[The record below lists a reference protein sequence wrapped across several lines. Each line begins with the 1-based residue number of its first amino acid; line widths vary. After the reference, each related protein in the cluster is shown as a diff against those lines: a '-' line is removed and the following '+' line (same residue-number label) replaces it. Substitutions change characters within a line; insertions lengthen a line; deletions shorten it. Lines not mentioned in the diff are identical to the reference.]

1 MADTNTYNSFQKVE
15 KWTTK
20 EKFNAFDLST
30 IETGTEYN
38 LTGNIGADDL
48 DANLQAKIKKI
59 DEIDQKSSVS
69 PIESSPPEGSGVIRG
84 VNIDGS
90 DYAFPN
96 RYEHWISCGFTNS
109 DSEFYFNFS
118 FKSDDHLA
126 IGELSEVPSGYYIA
140 YVGDNSDNFSGLAR
154 FHSDG
159 SGNYLISGAIYQN
172 GSMDAYTFAVSDI
185 NFYSDTV
192 TEP

>member
-1 MADTNTYNSFQKVE
+1 MADTNTYDSFQKVE

-20 EKFNAFDLST
+20 EKFNALDLST
-30 IETGTEYN
+30 IATGTEYN
-38 LTGNIGADDL
+38 LTGQVEESDL
-48 DANLQAKIKKI
+48 DSALQAKIKDI
-59 DEIDQKSSVS
+59 DVKSSVS
-69 PIESSPPEGSGVIRG
+69 AYTSSPPEDSEVIRG

-118 FKSDDHLA
+118 FKSDDYLS
-126 IGELSEVPSGYYIA
+126 IGELSAVPPGYYIA
-140 YVGDNSDNFSGLAR
+140 YVGDNNNDYSGLAR
-154 FHSDG
+154 FYIDG

-172 GSMDAYTFAVSDI
+172 GSMNAYTFSASDI
-185 NFYSDTV
+185 NFYSDSV
-192 TEP
+192 TEI

>member
-1 MADTNTYNSFQKVE
+1 MADTNTYVSKQKVE

-38 LTGNIGADDL
+38 LTGGIEESEL
-48 DANLQAKIKKI
+48 DSALQAKIN
-59 DEIDQKSSVS
+59 EIDQKSSVT
-69 PIESSPPEGSGVIRG
+69 PITSSPPEGSEVIRG

-96 RYEHWISCGFTNS
+96 IYEHWISCGFSNS
-109 DSEFYFNFS
+109 DSEFHFNFS
-118 FKSDDHLA
+118 FKSNNYLSISD
-126 IGELSEVPSGYYIA
+126 LSEVPHGNYTA
-140 YVGDNSDNFSGLAR
+140 YVGDNRNDFSGLAR
-154 FHSDG
+154 FYIDG

-172 GSMDAYTFAVSDI
+172 GSMNAYTFSVSDI
-185 NFYSDTV
+185 NFYSDSV
-192 TEP
+192 T

>member
-1 MADTNTYNSFQKVE
+1 MADTNTYVSKQKVE

-20 EKFNAFDLST
+20 DKFNAFDLSD
-30 IETGTEYN
+30 IPVGTEYN
-38 LTGNIGADDL
+38 LTGAIEESEL
-48 DANLQAKIKKI
+48 DSNLQTKIK
-59 DEIDQKSSVS
+59 EIDQKSSVS
-69 PIESSPPEGSGVIRG
+69 PITSSPPEGSGVIRG

-109 DSEFYFNFS
+109 GSEFYFNFS
-118 FKSDDHLA
+118 FKSDNHLA
-126 IGELSEVPSGYYIA
+126 IGELSEVPPGYYIA

-185 NFYSDTV
+185 NFYNDTV
-192 TEP
+192 TEQ

>member
-1 MADTNTYNSFQKVE
+1 MADTNTYVSKQKVE

-38 LTGNIGADDL
+38 LTGTIEESDL
-48 DANLQAKIKKI
+48 DSALQTKINDI
-59 DEIDQKSSVS
+59 DGKSSVS
-69 PIESSPPEGSGVIRG
+69 PIESSPPEGSGVMRG

-109 DSEFYFNFS
+109 GSEFYFTFS
-118 FKSDDHLA
+118 FKSDDYLS
-126 IGELSEVPSGYYIA
+126 IGELSAVPPGYYIA

-172 GSMDAYTFAVSDI
+172 GSTNAYTFAVSDI
-185 NFYSDTV
+185 NFYSDSV